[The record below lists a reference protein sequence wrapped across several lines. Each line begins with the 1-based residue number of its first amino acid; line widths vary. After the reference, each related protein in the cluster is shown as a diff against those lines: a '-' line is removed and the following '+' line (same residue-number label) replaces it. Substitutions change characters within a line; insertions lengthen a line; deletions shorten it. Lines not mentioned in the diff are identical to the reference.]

1 MKTIDELTQWVAN
14 KIKNTESRTRSRTA
28 DEQSRFLYAV
38 EYFIIDILKAYH
50 SHPDKECSIQK
61 NKNFYSQYKRYRNP
75 NSK

>member
-61 NKNFYSQYKRYRNP
+61 NKNIYPRLRSVHNCH
-75 NSK
+75 